1 MMSSRLTFSLASLF
15 LIFALGFAAMPV
27 MAAVDGPTVDITQGM
42 SKTRA
47 AFDLNFEFSHP
58 VEAAGSS
65 SQTLDYTWRLVDAQ
79 TNLLGSNATSGT
91 ATQKANSRTEY
102 TATIDITGNTDNV
115 NAVKVIVSVAAD
127 VKTGTTT
134 SNILG
139 NQAGR
144 NEFTLPP
151 VQGDTT
157 VRVTQKAHDDET
169 PGKYTITFTFSA
181 DTSPAFTQANISTPT
196 TGVTLVDA
204 SFATVTAETVYTVD
218 AQLVFGASGIMIGV
232 DPGYAK
238 PASAGS
244 NMVTLPPPVTATQND
259 PAAMITVSGH
269 NPVERTFR
277 IDVKFTPAADSLGN
291 AGAAIKG
298 FNKDGLDIKDA
309 STPPADVLFTVE
321 TDRESDNS
329 YIAILK
335 YDLLS
340 TLPLTIK
347 IDQSEQKT
355 SNPNHSGM
363 VGESA
368 PPPEDDDPTAE
379 IAVSG
384 VDVSERTF
392 TVEVALTPGMKAD
405 GSAGDP
411 ITGFGLDDLEIMGQN
426 DSTPRITAV
435 DEDMA
440 NNSYLAK
447 LQWNPLATRNLPFTV
462 KAILDDSGADPVYYM
477 DTSDPAM
484 AAMATIS
491 SDGTTPPVDPTV
503 DPPAMPA
510 APSAS
515 INANNDLI
523 IDVMWT
529 AVTGADEYII
539 KKYMGTTLV
548 KTFPDDDPN
557 TAMITASP
565 YMVGPVPAADRGMS
579 FTFTVTAKN
588 AGGLSAPSPVS
599 AAVMVPAAPPATT
612 NNAPT
617 FATGASIPEIIIW
630 QGHAYV
636 TGTLPKARDNEGDD
650 ISYAIEPDL
659 PAGFELLADDS
670 EDRVIEVREANKA
683 DTVVMK
689 AADYA
694 FVAEDQH
701 GAKSDPVKFKITV
714 LAPIKP
720 TAPTGVTAMEEGDL
734 GFPNNVVRRTVNT
747 NKVVVN
753 FVAPVDTTKT
763 SHNPAIPFGAPITG
777 YKVYRKLAQSSTTY
791 DHNKADSTSFTTPV
805 LDRGMHMFEVAAV
818 NSVGDGAKSTP
829 AAEALVA
836 DPPGQATDLRASKV
850 PTDPNSVTL
859 DWLKPADD
867 GGADVLGYFIYH
879 TLDGASLPDV
889 EIGDVESNQIKG
901 LDAGRHVFR
910 VAGFNSDG
918 LGSKSISTEFSVD
931 VPLDPTN
938 AAPTFG
944 TQSISAITATEGM
957 PIEGITL
964 PAATDP
970 DGDAITYSIK
980 EMSQLNGLT
989 FNKET
994 RFLSGTPTK
1003 AMASKVYTYQA
1014 SDGKG
1019 KTASLNFT
1027 ISVAAKYTPPQVDDG
1042 HLTATF
1048 AEGTGSVVGTT
1059 TIGGTA
1065 QAGVMIAG
1073 HGFATVGA
1081 NDLTDLQEFLELG
1094 GTIGLSNGD
1103 AIDDKN
1109 SRTVVISEI
1118 LWGLDFGASV
1128 DDQTQWQ
1135 FIELYNTTNAAI
1147 NLTGWTLTFTEG
1159 RPVPASDIDRFSNRS
1174 GTGWN
1179 LGATHGQS
1187 GRVTGTTAVDVDNTV
1202 TPVRITSMY
1211 RDINYDKVE
1220 TEAAKA
1226 TVNRGELVKGIPGGD
1241 GSGSWK
1247 ASQRRSEYNRW
1258 IYDSRWDKH
1267 FKSTAILTA
1276 SAVARTPFII
1286 NEVGNGS
1293 DDTNDWVEIRNVTGS
1308 EASLK
1313 NYHLSVVTGFDT
1325 DTSLV
1330 NFHDKDIKVPGN
1342 SVILLV
1348 NTDPKNT
1355 GIAAG
1360 RNAAVAEADQELTGV
1375 TSRYYINSS
1384 LKLPNSGKFNL
1395 ILRKSS
1401 HFMDVIG
1408 GLVVADATK
1417 GTSLWPLVATGA
1429 PHGDV
1434 VEANGRDLKSGF
1446 VYIRK
1451 NAGGGTGEH
1460 HLGRAGYTGVGY
1472 DRDAP
1477 KSDANGGTPGYANDA
1492 LKEKVA
1498 DLSSAEITISEV
1510 MVDTGDLNTGLP
1522 QWIEIYNSS
1531 MTQAVNLNGWKLMI
1545 ENSADAEVS
1554 TFNATLTLDAMTISP
1569 NQTVLIVSTSGRTSD
1584 TDQFPSTR
1592 VVNLWVTKKHREELE
1607 MTRRTDQVL
1616 STKGFHLKLVDKDNK
1631 TVDMVGNLDGNRRT
1645 RDEPTWVL
1653 PMSEEEG
1660 RRSSL
1665 IRRYDDHIAGDGEI
1679 SDGWVLASDTNLAHS
1694 ISHTY
1699 YGNADDY
1706 GTPGY
1711 RGGGPLP
1718 VSLSKFR
1725 PERLDDG
1732 TIVVQWIT
1740 ESELNNAGFNILRS
1754 ETRDG
1759 EFTQINTK
1767 MIAGKGTTSERTTY
1781 AFPDTSA
1788 KPNVVYYYQIQDVSL
1803 DGKVTTLRQSRLK
1816 GHVSAAGKLTTT
1828 WGELKSLQ

>member
-1 MMSSRLTFSLASLF
+1 MSNRLTFSLASLV
-15 LIFALGFAAMPV
+15 LIFAMVFVTLPVMGHDGHADPHPIVTITKAPASVYTAPAKEARDDYRIKISVALSGSTDITLFGASPEIAGSEIAVQGFTVSGTPITGTFNPSAVTQPDPNKAEWIATVDLTDTSLGATARSIRVTVAADAITAAHQSSIQANEATSRDFGGLPVVRSETVAVTVAANTGTAAM
-27 MAAVDGPTVDITQGM
+27 
-42 SKTRA
+42 
-47 AFDLNFEFSHP
+47 N
-58 VEAAGSS
+58 
-65 SQTLDYTWRLVDAQ
+65 DYTVTFTFSD
-79 TNLLGSNATSGT
+79 
-91 ATQKANSRTEY
+91 
-102 TATIDITGNTDNV
+102 TATIDNFDLAQVVTTPVSAKTSLGLT
-115 NAVKVIVSVAAD
+115 APTSVATNNVFTMPVALTFD
-127 VKTGTTT
+127 V
-134 SNILG
+134 
-139 NQAGR
+139 Q
-144 NEFTLPP
+144 
-151 VQGDTT
+151 
-157 VRVTQKAHDDET
+157 
-169 PGKYTITFTFSA
+169 
-181 DTSPAFTQANISTPT
+181 
-196 TGVTLVDA
+196 
-204 SFATVTAETVYTVD
+204 TVTV
-218 AQLVFGASGIMIGV
+218 GV
-232 DPGYAK
+232 DPNFAK
-238 PASAGS
+238 ATAGGALSVLIPPAA
-244 NMVTLPPPVTATQND
+244 PPTPATQAD
-259 PAAMITVSGH
+259 PTVSIM
-269 NPVERTFR
+269 VDMLDTAERTFR
-277 IDVKFTPAADSLGN
+277 VDVTSTPGAKSDGSKPDAQPVIHANLEVKDAAD
-291 AGAAIKG
+291 AVITTTI
-298 FNKDGLDIKDA
+298 DEED
-309 STPPADVLFTVE
+309 TV
-321 TDRESDNS
+321 TNPTTNVSR
-329 YIAILK
+329 YVAILK
-335 YDLLS
+335 YGLASNVPASVGLKS
-340 TLPLTIK
+340 TF
-347 IDQSEQKT
+347 KT
-355 SNPNHSGM
+355 AN
-363 VGESA
+363 
-368 PPPEDDDPTAE
+368 
-379 IAVSG
+379 
-384 VDVSERTF
+384 
-392 TVEVALTPGMKAD
+392 TVP
-405 GSAGDP
+405 
-411 ITGFGLDDLEIMGQN
+411 
-426 DSTPRITAV
+426 
-435 DEDMA
+435 
-440 NNSYLAK
+440 
-447 LQWNPLATRNLPFTV
+447 
-462 KAILDDSGADPVYYM
+462 
-477 DTSDPAM
+477 PAM
-484 AAMATIS
+484 F
-491 SDGTTPPVDPTV
+491 DGTTPTDPTV

-588 AGGLSAPSPVS
+588 AGGESDPSPVS

-612 NNAPT
+612 NNAPA
-617 FATGASIPEIIIW
+617 FPTGSAIADIVIW
-630 QGHAYV
+630 KGNV
-636 TGTLPKARDNEGDD
+636 WTSPVLPKATDDEGDVLQPYT
-650 ISYAIEPDL
+650 ITPDL
-659 PAGFELLADDS
+659 PDGLRLTANDAQDRFIEGTATAASAKTPYKFIATDSQGVTAELS
-670 EDRVIEVREANKA
+670 
-683 DTVVMK
+683 
-689 AADYA
+689 
-694 FVAEDQH
+694 F
-701 GAKSDPVKFKITV
+701 SITV
-714 LAPIKP
+714 LEPIVP
-720 TAPTGVTAMEEGDL
+720 TMPTGVTAMEEGDL
-734 GFPNNVVRRTVNT
+734 GFPNNILRRTVNT

-753 FVAPVDTTKT
+753 FVAPVDTTVT

-777 YKVYRKLAQSSTTY
+777 YKVYRKLAQSSATY
-791 DHNKADSTSFTTPV
+791 DYNKVAPTSFTTPV
-805 LDRGMHMFEVAAV
+805 LSRGMHMFEVAAV

-850 PTDPNSVTL
+850 PAEPNSVTL
-859 DWLKPADD
+859 DWLKPKDD
-867 GGADVLGYFIYH
+867 GGADILGYFIYH

-889 EIGDVESNQIKG
+889 EIGGVESYQIKG
-901 LDAGRHVFR
+901 LKAGRHVFR

-1014 SDGKG
+1014 SDSKG

-1118 LWGLDFGASV
+1118 LWGLDFGAPV

-1159 RPVPASDIDRFSNRS
+1159 RPVPASDIDRFSNRA

-1187 GRVTGTTAVDVDNTV
+1187 GRVTGTTAVDADNTV

-1293 DDTNDWVEIRNVTGS
+1293 DDTNDWVEIRNVTAD

-1330 NFHDKDIKVPGN
+1330 NFHDKDIKVPEN

-1348 NTDPKNT
+1348 NTDPKTT

-1360 RNAAVAEADQELTGV
+1360 RNAAVAEDDQELTGV

-1384 LKLPNSGKFNL
+1384 LKLPDNGKFNL
-1395 ILRKSS
+1395 ILRKAHDKLKTSDEL
-1401 HFMDVIG
+1401 MDVIG

-1417 GTSLWPLVATGA
+1417 GTSQWPLVATGA
-1429 PHGDV
+1429 PHSDV
-1434 VEANGRDLKSGF
+1434 VEANGRDLKSGY

-1451 NAGGGTGEH
+1451 NATGGTGEH
-1460 HLGRAGYTGVGY
+1460 HLGRAGYTGIGY

-1498 DLSSAEITISEV
+1498 DLSDGETRISEITISEI
-1510 MVDTGDLNTGLP
+1510 MVDTGTLRSGLP
-1522 QWIEIYNSS
+1522 QWIELYNSS
-1531 MTQAVNLNGWKLMI
+1531 MTEAVNLNGWKLMI
-1545 ENSADAEVS
+1545 ENSAGAEVS

-1607 MTRRTDQVL
+1607 MTRRTDQVF
-1616 STKGFHLKLVDKDNK
+1616 SVKGFHLRLVDKDNK

-1665 IRRYDDHIAGDGEI
+1665 IRRYDNKDKHRAGDGTI

-1732 TIVVQWIT
+1732 TIAVRWVT

-1754 ETRDG
+1754 EKRDG
-1759 EFTQINTK
+1759 QFTQMNTSLIK
-1767 MIAGKGTTSERTTY
+1767 GQGTTSERTTY
-1781 AFPDTSA
+1781 SFPDTSA

-1828 WGELKSLQ
+1828 WGELKALQ